1 MGETREVF
9 HQLAGIL
16 LWPVIV
22 SLIGLLAYTV
32 ISIGVFLREWWDRSR
47 GRFRSR
53 SRAMNQLD
61 AMDRNTADYDI
72 RLEQALQESEHREW
86 TSANRSRLPIRLG
99 PSLGLMGTLIPMAE
113 ALSALATGN
122 LPGLATNMVTAFAA
136 TVVGLF
142 ISVVA
147 YLISSAREEWVR
159 TDTRSVAFHA
169 ERLLRAS
176 EAGSPP
182 HQDRLHAVR

>member
-1 MGETREVF
+1 MDQTRELF

-22 SLIGLLAYTV
+22 SLIGLLAYTIV
-32 ISIGVFLREWWDRSR
+32 SAGIFCRDWWDRSR
-47 GRFRSR
+47 GRFRARQS
-53 SRAMNQLD
+53 AMRMLD
-61 AMDRNTADYDI
+61 GVDRTAPGYDI
-72 RLEQALQESEHREW
+72 RLEQALQESEHAQWR
-86 TSANRSRLPIRLG
+86 AVNRGRLPIRLG
-99 PSLGLMGTLIPMAE
+99 PSLGLMGTLIPMAA

-147 YLISSAREEWVR
+147 YLISSAREEWAR
-159 TDTRSVAFHA
+159 ADTREAAFFA
-169 ERLLRAS
+169 EQLLRAFTTQP
-176 EAGSPP
+176 E
-182 HQDRLHAVR
+182 RLHAVR